1 VGYHAPAR
9 QYRQHALL
17 DGKSSN
23 ELLRILLMR
32 VTGAIGS
39 QGAIPKQ
46 FGLINLL
53 KAGAA
58 QLIVLHHLAFYG
70 PMADQARPLM
80 PALIDWLDE
89 YGRIAVQVFLVVGGF
104 LAAKSLSPQAYPAIA
119 NPVSTIWRR
128 YIRLVLPFMAAMLL
142 AIGASAIA
150 SQWMSHDSI
159 SAPPTLPQLSAH
171 LLLMH
176 DVLGYEALSAG
187 AWYVAIDFQLY
198 ALVTL
203 LLWGVGRIAG
213 QRFNTRLMPALVALC
228 VSVSLLYFNRDAG
241 WDVWAPYFFGSYGL
255 GMLAWWASDPAR
267 KPGEVALLL
276 AMTVLPTLVALNLE
290 FRSRIAVALVV
301 ACVLFLFG
309 RVRLADYRSQG
320 WALVNRLAAMSF
332 SVFLVHFPVCLVVN
346 AAFTRFVSE
355 QPHAQA
361 LGMLVAWLAS
371 LAAGAAFYRWV
382 EAPLG
387 LMLAKL
393 SKPATPRP
401 FLLSQTGMQSRA
413 IAKLRASR

>member
-1 VGYHAPAR
+1 MTV
-9 QYRQHALL
+9 
-17 DGKSSN
+17 KK
-23 ELLRILLMR
+23 
-32 VTGAIGS
+32 GS
-39 QGAIPKQ
+39 TQ

-80 PALIDWLDE
+80 PVLIDWLDE

-104 LAAKSLSPQAYPAIA
+104 LAAKSLSPQAHSTIA
-119 NPVSTIWRR
+119 HPGTTIWRR
-128 YIRLVLPFMAAMLL
+128 YIRLALPFMAATLL
-142 AIGASAIA
+142 AIGASAVA
-150 SQWMSHDSI
+150 RGWMTHDSI
-159 SAPPTLPQLSAH
+159 SAPPTLAQLSAH

-198 ALVTL
+198 ALTTL
-203 LLWGVGRIAG
+203 LLWGAGRFAG
-213 QRFNTRLMPALVALC
+213 ARRHSWLIPVLVALC
-228 VSVSLLYFNRDAG
+228 VGMSLFYFNRDAD

-267 KPGEVALLL
+267 KPGEAALLL
-276 AMTVLPTLVALNLE
+276 AMTVLPALLALNLE

-309 RVRLADYRSQG
+309 RIKLADYRSQA
-320 WALVNRLAAMSF
+320 WTLVNRLAAISF

-346 AAFTRFVSE
+346 AAFSRFVSE
-355 QPHAQA
+355 QPHEQA
-361 LGMLVAWLAS
+361 FGMVIAWLAS

-382 EAPLG
+382 EKPLG
-387 LMLAKL
+387 RMLTGL
-393 SKPATPRP
+393 T
-401 FLLSQTGMQSRA
+401 LSQPRMQSRA
-413 IAKLRASR
+413 VAKLRLYR

>member
-1 VGYHAPAR
+1 MKVT
-9 QYRQHALL
+9 
-17 DGKSSN
+17 
-23 ELLRILLMR
+23 
-32 VTGAIGS
+32 TGARH
-39 QGAIPKQ
+39 

-104 LAAKSLSPQAYPAIA
+104 LAAKSLSPQSNAGLKHPAG
-119 NPVSTIWRR
+119 TIWRR
-128 YIRLVLPFMAAMLL
+128 YVKLAPPFMMAMLL
-142 AIGASAIA
+142 AIGASALA
-150 SQWMSHDSI
+150 SQWMTHDSI
-159 SAPPTLPQLSAH
+159 SAPPTLAQLSAH

-203 LLWGVGRIAG
+203 LLWGAGRLAPP
-213 QRFNTRLMPALVALC
+213 RFRTWLMPVLIALC
-228 VSVSLLYFNRDAG
+228 VSISLFYFNRDAG

-267 KPGEVALLL
+267 RPGAVRLLL
-276 AMTVLPTLVALNLE
+276 GMIMAPTLLALALD

-309 RVRLADYRSQG
+309 RIRLADGRSQG
-320 WALVNRLAAMSF
+320 WALVNQLAAMSF

-346 AAFTRFVSE
+346 AAFTRFVSD

-361 LGMLVAWLAS
+361 FGMVVAWVAS
-371 LAAGAAFYRWV
+371 LVAGAAFYRWV
-382 EAPLG
+382 EVPLG
-387 LMLAKL
+387 RGFGRITQA
-393 SKPATPRP
+393 ATPQP
-401 FLLSQTGMQSRA
+401 FSLRQTGMQSRA
-413 IAKLRASR
+413 IAKLRAAR

>member
-1 VGYHAPAR
+1 ME
-9 QYRQHALL
+9 
-17 DGKSSN
+17 KSSIA
-23 ELLRILLMR
+23 LLRILRMKEA
-32 VTGAIGS
+32 TGA
-39 QGAIPKQ
+39 KQ

-104 LAAKSLSPQAYPAIA
+104 LAAKSLSPQGNAGIGHPIG
-119 NPVSTIWRR
+119 TIWRR
-128 YIRLVLPFMAAMLL
+128 YIKLVPPFMAAMLL
-142 AIGASAIA
+142 AVGASAIA
-150 SQWMSHDSI
+150 SQWMTHESI
-159 SAPPTLPQLSAH
+159 SAPPTLSQLGAH
-171 LLLMH
+171 LFLLH
-176 DVLGYEALSAG
+176 DVLGYDALSAG

-198 ALVTL
+198 ALATL
-203 LLWGVGRIAG
+203 LLWSVARIAG
-213 QRFNTRLMPALVALC
+213 QRHQTWLMPALVALC

-267 KPGEVALLL
+267 KPGDAALLL
-276 AMTVLPTLVALNLE
+276 AVIVLPTLLALNLE

-301 ACVLFLFG
+301 ACVLFRFG
-309 RVRLADYRSQG
+309 RIKLASYRSQA
-320 WALVNRLAAMSF
+320 WALVNRMAAISF

-346 AAFTRFVSE
+346 AAFTRFVSD

-361 LGMLVAWLAS
+361 FGMLVAWTAS
-371 LAAGAAFYRWV
+371 LAAGAVFYRCV

-387 LMLAKL
+387 GILTTLTQ
-393 SKPATPRP
+393 PATPRP
-401 FLLSQTGMQSRA
+401 FLVRQTGMQSRA

>member
-1 VGYHAPAR
+1 M
-9 QYRQHALL
+9 
-17 DGKSSN
+17 K
-23 ELLRILLMR
+23 
-32 VTGAIGS
+32 VTPGTN
-39 QGAIPKQ
+39 Q

-80 PALIDWLDE
+80 PATIDWLDE

-104 LAAKSLSPQAYPAIA
+104 LAAKSLSPQAHPG
-119 NPVSTIWRR
+119 VSHPLGTIWRR
-128 YIRLVLPFMAAMLL
+128 YIKLAPPFMMAMLL
-142 AIGASAIA
+142 AVGASALA
-150 SQWMSHDSI
+150 SHWMDHDSI
-159 SAPPTLPQLSAH
+159 SAPPTLAQLSAH

-203 LLWGVGRIAG
+203 LLWGVGRFAG
-213 QRFNTRLMPALVALC
+213 PRCRTWLMPALIALC
-228 VSVSLLYFNRDAG
+228 VGISLFYFNRDAG

-267 KPGEVALLL
+267 RPGSVWLLL
-276 AMTVLPTLVALNLE
+276 FMITAPTLLALVLD

-309 RVRLADYRSQG
+309 RIKLADVGSRA
-320 WALVNRLAAMSF
+320 WTLVHRLAAISF

-346 AAFTRFVSE
+346 AAFTRFVSD
-355 QPHAQA
+355 QPHEQA
-361 LGMLVAWLAS
+361 FGMLVAWIAS

-387 LMLAKL
+387 RMLTGF
-393 SKPATPRP
+393 SPSATFHP
-401 FLLSQTGMQSRA
+401 FSVRQTGMQSRA
-413 IAKLRASR
+413 IAKLRAAR

>member
-1 VGYHAPAR
+1 M
-9 QYRQHALL
+9 
-17 DGKSSN
+17 
-23 ELLRILLMR
+23 LMK
-32 VTGAIGS
+32 VTTGTRH
-39 QGAIPKQ
+39 

-80 PALIDWLDE
+80 PGFIDWLDE

-104 LAAKSLSPQAYPAIA
+104 LAAKSLSPQAQPGIDYPIG
-119 NPVSTIWRR
+119 TIWRR
-128 YIRLVLPFMAAMLL
+128 YIKLAPPFMMAMLL
-142 AIGASAIA
+142 AIGASALA
-150 SQWMSHDSI
+150 RLWMSHDSI
-159 SAPPTLPQLSAH
+159 SAPPTLAQLGAH
-171 LLLMH
+171 LLLLH
-176 DVLGYEALSAG
+176 DVLGYDALSAG

-203 LLWGVGRIAG
+203 LLWSVGRLAG
-213 QRFNTRLMPALVALC
+213 PRFQSWLVAALIALC
-228 VSVSLLYFNRDAG
+228 VSISLFYFNRDAD

-267 KPGEVALLL
+267 RPGEVALLL
-276 AMTVLPTLVALNLE
+276 AAILLPTLLALAMD

-309 RVRLADYRSQG
+309 RIKLADYRSQA
-320 WALVNRLAAMSF
+320 WTLVNRLATISF

-346 AAFTRFVSE
+346 AAFTRFVSD
-355 QPHAQA
+355 QPHEQA
-361 LGMLVAWLAS
+361 FGMLVAWVAS

-387 LMLAKL
+387 RGLASFTWSGKH
-393 SKPATPRP
+393 RP
-401 FLLSQTGMQSRA
+401 FSVRQTGMQSRA
-413 IAKLRASR
+413 IAKLRAAR